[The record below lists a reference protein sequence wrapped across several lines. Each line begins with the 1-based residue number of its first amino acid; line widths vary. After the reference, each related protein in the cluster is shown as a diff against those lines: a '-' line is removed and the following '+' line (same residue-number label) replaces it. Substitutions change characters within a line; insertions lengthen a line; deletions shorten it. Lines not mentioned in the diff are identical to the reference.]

1 MAYFAVNR
9 NCAEWEKIEKK
20 HFHLLS
26 YIYISQICKYAEVY
40 IIFWLI
46 LKFIKY
52 KTKNIISMYYELVE
66 YWYA

>member
-9 NCAEWEKIEKK
+9 NCAEWGKK
-20 HFHLLS
+20 KKNFHLLS

-46 LKFIKY
+46 LKLIKY
-52 KTKNIISMYYELVE
+52 KTKT
-66 YWYA
+66 